1 MALLDTYSGTVLAA
15 RSFKRLYNAYSGDCC
30 QIYLGTAGTTHQIG
44 FTAGGDFD
52 MATYLSVAG
61 SETDVYMTAFYDQSG
76 NGEHWLA
83 SFPFTTYAPKLRTG
97 GVDNLNSFGQLRAEF
112 VTTSFFSN
120 TGGLGSTE
128 GARTILWT
136 FELNSDSI
144 VSGSTDRPR
153 FYSWAEGSLSGS
165 IWIQGQG
172 NISPMRI
179 GAYVRSPITGT
190 SFISFS
196 ESLWSIGDPY
206 TMMFRWDATKLNRVG
221 KLNETVNDLT
231 SQSFSLSNVT
241 IERTGWTSTTRDAQY
256 HLYEHIVYGENR
268 ADADTISAE
277 TRAYWDPIIVDLT
290 TTNITTSQQSVGS
303 PSVNQNV
310 QATANSVTNSPAVVS
325 DADVSIIATIGTLGA
340 INNKGIVSNADVAT
354 GAEAGT
360 RVGLAQ
366 FKSLLG
372 RNWSIEIHDNTA
384 IFQVSTPNFEVR
396 SDGFTLNYESPND
409 GYLDIIKGS
418 KVAFTMIIGQ
428 NDTLLQTL
436 IEDIGG
442 ANDGRFFVRIYE
454 DTDLYWFGQIQT
466 SLIREPDTWPSQ
478 VKITAVD
485 GLALLKDIQYQP
497 SGNVSDGIP
506 INRGRF
512 TEIIAECL
520 SEIGAYNT
528 FFSGSDTPVKYAVDW
543 YHSDMASLN
552 NCPMFTSGVRRF
564 LFKQENTEA
573 DIGYEPISC
582 YEVLEIIL
590 KAWNARIILTN
601 GQFLVEQSATHI
613 NTLRREWD
621 LTVDGST
628 SGTVASE
635 NNTRTIDQTNVIRLA
650 GGSRSWQKALKSV
663 TKTGVHNTYDNIL
676 QQQINYE
683 TLTDFNPESL
693 PLSIGSNDAK
703 TLKIR
708 IPIQLTIFNRTG
720 SPYNLQGNYVA
731 LAMTIKLQGPTD
743 TIYLQKSLFADVNTA
758 TWDTSS
764 DFWFISMELTG
775 PISDGQFVTVEKIVE
790 FETPVFT
797 NDDYNVQE
805 IRIQFPVASQ
815 LYSSANT
822 SSVYSVSALNFISV
836 SDNQYDPTYS
846 GDLLMWYTTGFSTIQ
861 LNGGSEQPSNEIE
874 FTVSDSTSTA
884 IETYDY
890 GDIKI
895 GTVFRSSVELS
906 AINVYDGSAWTIP
919 GAGWDQGGL
928 TGTYKFNVLGSRE
941 LLDLRNTTRSRQ
953 NFTIQGTINANNS
966 IAYNSDKYVFMG
978 GQFVANLDRWSGEW
992 LEIPSTSSLTG
1003 FTSVEDVL
1011 GIPGTLNVGSTVSNV
1026 DELAGQVAG
1035 VLQSGSITGVS
1046 SGIAQ
1051 GTVITGIDIEDFAQN
1066 AVITA
1071 NDVITV
1077 ISAATGQYQNF
1088 TVTSDVNS
1096 GDTTISVASETTE
1109 FEIQEGD
1116 VVTISTTQLAKNSN
1130 SFSEEGT
1137 FTPSC
1142 SLASGTVTVLPS
1154 GTNGFYN
1161 VIGDLVFVRLR
1172 VTVDS
1177 VSSPFGDVFITNL
1190 PYNGDGTT
1198 NSFQSTIFNTIS
1210 GDYVWGG
1217 FLVGN
1222 TIELY
1227 GLNTSQQA
1235 SQDLQNATVITIS
1248 GFYKKA

>member
-1 MALLDTYSGTVLAA
+1 MAGV
-15 RSFKRLYNAYSGDCC
+15 RAYS
-30 QIYLGTAGTTHQIG
+30 
-44 FTAGGDFD
+44 
-52 MATYLSVAG
+52 
-61 SETDVYMTAFYDQSG
+61 E
-76 NGEHWLA
+76 
-83 SFPFTTYAPKLRTG
+83 
-97 GVDNLNSFGQLRAEF
+97 
-112 VTTSFFSN
+112 
-120 TGGLGSTE
+120 
-128 GARTILWT
+128 
-136 FELNSDSI
+136 
-144 VSGSTDRPR
+144 
-153 FYSWAEGSLSGS
+153 
-165 IWIQGQG
+165 
-172 NISPMRI
+172 
-179 GAYVRSPITGT
+179 
-190 SFISFS
+190 
-196 ESLWSIGDPY
+196 
-206 TMMFRWDATKLNRVG
+206 
-221 KLNETVNDLT
+221 
-231 SQSFSLSNVT
+231 
-241 IERTGWTSTTRDAQY
+241 
-256 HLYEHIVYGENR
+256 
-268 ADADTISAE
+268 
-277 TRAYWDPIIVDLT
+277 
-290 TTNITTSQQSVGS
+290 
-303 PSVNQNV
+303 
-310 QATANSVTNSPAVVS
+310 
-325 DADVSIIATIGTLGA
+325 
-340 INNKGIVSNADVAT
+340 
-354 GAEAGT
+354 
-360 RVGLAQ
+360 

-372 RNWSIEIHDNTA
+372 RNWKIEIWDEDFSGTA
-384 IFQVSTPNFEVR
+384 TTFEVR
-396 SDGFTLNYESPND
+396 GDGYTLNYESPND

-418 KVAFTMIIGQ
+418 KVSFTPIIGQ
-428 NDTLLQTL
+428 NDTTMQTL

-454 DTDLYWFGQIQT
+454 DSDLYWFGQIQT

-601 GQFLVEQSATHI
+601 GQFLVEQSASHI

-703 TLKIR
+703 TLKVR

-731 LAMTIKLQGPTD
+731 LAMTIKLQGATD

-758 TWDTSS
+758 TWDSSS

-822 SSVYSVSALNFISV
+822 SSVYSVPALNFISV

-890 GDIKI
+890 GDIRI
-895 GTVFRSSVELS
+895 GTIYRSSVELS

-919 GAGWDQGGL
+919 GAGWDQGAL
-928 TGTYKFNVLGSRE
+928 SGTYKFNVLGSRE
-941 LLDLRNTTRSRQ
+941 LLDLRSVTRSRQ

-992 LEIPSTSSLTG
+992 LEVPSTSSLTG

-1051 GTVITGIDIEDFAQN
+1051 GTVITGIDIEDYAQSAIVN
-1066 AVITA
+1066 SG
-1071 NDVITV
+1071 DEITV
-1077 ISAATGQYQNF
+1077 ISASTGQSQSF
-1088 TVTSDVNS
+1088 TVTSDVTS
-1096 GDTTISVASETTE
+1096 GDTTISVSSATTE

-1116 VVTISTTQLAKNSN
+1116 FVAINQLDLIKKLTD
-1130 SFSEEGT
+1130 E
-1137 FTPSC
+1137 
-1142 SLASGTVTVLPS
+1142 
-1154 GTNGFYN
+1154 
-1161 VIGDLVFVRLR
+1161 IGA
-1172 VTVDS
+1172 VD
-1177 VSSPFGDVFITNL
+1177 FENL
-1190 PYNGDGTT
+1190 PDVGALGVNKFLRWTGSEVESQYLFYYADTGFAISEATGTGET
-1198 NSFQSTIFNTIS
+1198 NTVQF
-1210 GDYVWGG
+1210 
-1217 FLVGN
+1217 VGN
-1222 TIELY
+1222 TPEISTSASGYELDINFNSVNND
-1227 GLNTSQQA
+1227 GWTPIVNVGSGSVTLGTTTTKAVKNGQI
-1235 SQDLQNATVITIS
+1235 ATVSARIPIASASSPSSSLNVSGLPYFAEISSGHYVVVISNSVSGQDFFYGNLENDGLDTLLTIS
-1248 GFYKKA
+1248 DEASSTVANELQTGSIIEFAITYQTTGPNDDENYAQYKYRVETDGGTLYSSQSCTEAEINNLKSL